1 MSIQLLFRKIAKK
14 ILTKSPKAYT
24 AVHTANFE
32 RNHKQDFSFLNQEEQ
47 KLLFEIRQNGYVV
60 ISDFFD
66 KNSCES
72 CVKDMDWMFENKKEF
87 VHSSDYAD
95 SRIFGA
101 EELSDNIMKFAN
113 NELLNKLAN
122 AYNAVPTTNGFTLAG
137 KIAASGHEYGS
148 GGSWHRDSYFRQFK
162 SLLYLTDVNEEN
174 GPFQVVL
181 ASNDA
186 KKISSDSKSANL
198 ESMQCTFNQETV
210 KKILKDEPE
219 RLKTLTGKAGTLVL
233 VDTSTIHRGI
243 PLKNGIRYA
252 LTNYFFENSQINS
265 HLVEHFSPIVSPE
278 KVLKMGQTH

>member
-181 ASNDA
+181 ASHDA